1 MIQSAYDSIT
11 TLSLN
16 HNYYVKNVKGES
28 LHAYHHC
35 VHYVHCN
42 SISIQL

>member
-11 TLSLN
+11 TISQLLCAKF
-16 HNYYVKNVKGES
+16 VEGES

-35 VHYVHCN
+35 VHYVHCT
-42 SISIQL
+42 SISVQL